1 MKDIIIA
8 EIEKVL
14 EEDVRP
20 MVGRHLGNVEFV
32 NYDDGVVSLRL
43 LGTCKG
49 CGLAELTL
57 KEGIEYMLKSRVNG
71 IDRVVSVE

>member
-1 MKDIIIA
+1 MDELIIQ
-8 EIEKVL
+8 EIEKAI

-32 NYDDGVVSLRL
+32 SYDKGVVSVRL

-57 KEGIEYMLKSRVNG
+57 KEGIEYILKSRVNG
-71 IDRVVSVE
+71 IERVVSVE

>member
-1 MKDIIIA
+1 MDELIIQ
-8 EIEKVL
+8 EIEKAI

-32 NYDDGVVSLRL
+32 SYKDGVVSVRL

-57 KEGIEYMLKSRVNG
+57 KEGIEYILKSRVNG
-71 IDRVVSVE
+71 IERVVSVE

>member
-1 MKDIIIA
+1 MQEQIIA
-8 EIEKVL
+8 EIERVL

-20 MVGRHLGNVEFV
+20 MVGQHLGNVEFV
-32 NYDDGVVSLRL
+32 GFADGVVSVRL

-57 KEGIEYMLKSRVNG
+57 KEGIEQMLQARVNG
-71 IDRVVSVE
+71 ISRVVSVS